1 MTQILTDWHVMT
13 KVIKFFLSKL
23 LKWIEKHTFHRNDTN
38 FVILNCRIDM
48 LDEKNSQ
55 QDFVI
60 VTKIKEKTHFHQN
73 DTNFVRLTS
82 YDKSYQI
89 LFVKIHKI
97 NWETHFL

>member
-1 MTQILTDWHVMT
+1 MLDFVIVAKINMKMRKILTDWHVMT
-13 KVIKFFLSKL
+13 KVIEFFLSKL

-60 VTKIKEKTHFHQN
+60 VTKIKEKKHIFIKMT
-73 DTNFVRLTS
+73 
-82 YDKSYQI
+82 QI
-89 LFVKIHKI
+89 L
-97 NWETHFL
+97 